1 MYYQDEFLDRVLPQY
16 LEEQGLSKP
25 EEIVPDD
32 YFRWMF
38 PRLVEHRL
46 PRYQEIADRFGVVL
60 DATRIDD
67 IHSETEFLELIC
79 DALE

>member
-1 MYYQDEFLDRVLPQY
+1 MTIVRYLKVLPQY
-16 LEEQGLSKP
+16 LDEQNLSKP

-46 PRYQEIADRFGVVL
+46 PRYQEIADRYGVVL
-60 DATRIDD
+60 EAERIDD
-67 IHSETEFLELIC
+67 IRGETEFLELIC
-79 DALE
+79 ETLG